1 MSNLKELRFYTT
13 PPHNCSYLDAQQAT
27 TLFLDPEVELDN
39 ALYSQLSNF
48 GFRRSGKHLYRPHC
62 GECNAC
68 IPIRIPASRAVPSSS
83 QRRILNRNRHLTCIQ
98 KPARYEEEH
107 FQLYERYI
115 NSRHGDGDMAPP
127 TPSQYE
133 SFLTS
138 SWEFCHLYEF
148 HDGDDL
154 VAVSVTDRLEDG
166 LSAIYTF
173 FCPDRT
179 KDSLGSYCILKQLE
193 FCRQLNLPYLYL
205 GYWIKQ
211 CKKMSYKS
219 KYRPLELLID
229 NQWMELR

>member
-13 PPHNCSYLDAQQAT
+13 PSHDCSYLDERQAT
-27 TLFLDPEVELDN
+27 TLFLDPEVTVDH

-62 GECNAC
+62 GDCNAC
-68 IPIRIPASRAVPSSS
+68 IPIRIRADRATPTKS
-83 QRRILNRNRHLTCIQ
+83 QKRILKRNAHLSCQRH
-98 KPARYEEEH
+98 PARYDESH
-107 FQLYERYI
+107 YQLYQRYI

-148 HDGDDL
+148 HDGDTL
-154 VAVSVTDRLEDG
+154 VAVSVTDQLEDG

-173 FCPDRT
+173 FDPDLA
-179 KDSLGSYCILKQLE
+179 KSSLGSYCILKQLE
-193 FCRQLNLPYLYL
+193 LCRQLNMPYLYL

-211 CKKMSYKS
+211 CKKMSYKG
-219 KYRPLELLID
+219 KYRPLELLLD